1 MCQIHLAG
9 GQPCQQFIRR
19 QVDQRH
25 FRSLIEYMI
34 GQRFAH
40 HDAGDLAHH
49 IVQAFQMLHIQRGV
63 DVDAGGQQF
72 FHVLPAFAV
81 A

>member
-1 MCQIHLAG
+1 
-9 GQPCQQFIRR
+9 
-19 QVDQRH
+19 
-25 FRSLIEYMI
+25 MI
-34 GQRFAH
+34 GQGFAH

-63 DVDAGGQQF
+63 DIDAGGQQF